1 MTNPLM
7 EYLTPVSQ
15 HPQAPTSGANK
26 YYGAVATGYDAKRE
40 NDPKWTVEQ
49 RIIEDML
56 SDLPRDTRLLDCPV
70 GTGRF
75 LKCYA
80 DRGFIVLG
88 MDRSPD
94 MLQQALKK
102 GEPLNLRG
110 ELRQGNILQTGLP
123 DDEVDVAVN
132 CRITR
137 WVIGEHGPAGIQQML
152 REMQRVAKKRIIL
165 TARVANHPYAVSM
178 DLIESAL
185 GGWRVA
191 RNEAGYVLDYRVL
204 ALEAVA

>member
-1 MTNPLM
+1 
-7 EYLTPVSQ
+7 
-15 HPQAPTSGANK
+15 
-26 YYGAVATGYDAKRE
+26 
-40 NDPKWTVEQ
+40 
-49 RIIEDML
+49 
-56 SDLPRDTRLLDCPV
+56 
-70 GTGRF
+70 
-75 LKCYA
+75 
-80 DRGFIVLG
+80 